1 MLEIITTL
9 LGGGLTGLFGSVI
22 TAFSN
27 YKMQKIKN
35 EHEIAIITAESNAI
49 VVESQAQI
57 VVQKAKIE
65 EEIQVAEVE
74 ALKESYKDQST
85 TLFDKSY
92 MQSLMGS
99 KWFSWIG
106 AIIAFMFGLVDFM
119 KQACRPVLTYYLVGA
134 STWITVIAYKLLQE
148 AMGQTPLALDKA
160 YDIFNQVTYL
170 ILYLTVSCVT
180 WWFCDRRMAKFA
192 MRLEDGNLKTTR

>member
-9 LGGGLTGLFGSVI
+9 LGGGLTGLLGSLI
-22 TAFSN
+22 TLIGNLA
-27 YKMQKIKN
+27 MQKMKN
-35 EHEIAIITAESNAI
+35 KHEIDKITAESNAI
-49 VVESQAQI
+49 VVEANAQI
-57 VVQKAKIE
+57 MVQKSKTE
-65 EEIQVAEVE
+65 GEIQVAEVE

-92 MQSLMGS
+92 MQSLMVS

-134 STWITVIAYKLLQE
+134 STWITILAYRLLRE

-192 MRLEDGNLKTTR
+192 MRLGDGNLKTSR